1 MEFVKGYY
9 DENEKFIP
17 EGSSVRVVT
26 VFGEVVVGRMLKPA
40 GKQFLLQANSIVRV
54 LRVDEI
60 EEFGLADDYDG
71 EE

>member
-1 MEFVKGYY
+1 MEFTKGYY
-9 DENEKFIP
+9 DENEKYMP
-17 EGSSVRVVT
+17 EGSVVRVVT
-26 VFGEVVVGRMLKPA
+26 VFGEVVVGRMLKPTS
-40 GKQFLLQANSIVRV
+40 KQFLLQANSIVRV